1 MLEFSHK
8 CLEYAI
14 CMMCVIWQQVPES
27 FTISLYSCEL
37 AQLSFKLQCGLIIW
51 ITKGNE
57 TKRSFYHLLNPS
69 YFLSVYDLFYLPS
82 VLCTICSIFLLLCTV
97 CSFYHLFNLSS
108 ILRIIYS
115 IYHLF
120 YVPFHLFITCS
131 IYHLLVKYHLFY
143 VSSVL
148 FIICCV
154 PVVLWHDVKSHSVFV
169 ILSVH
174 FTDPN
179 GSNPFTRLLL

>member
-14 CMMCVIWQQVPES
+14 CMMCVMWQQVPES

-69 YFLSVYDLFYLPS
+69 YLLSVYDLFYLPS
-82 VLCTICSIFLLLCTV
+82 VLCTICSIFCSIVCSVYNMFYLSSVLCTI
-97 CSFYHLFNLSS
+97 CSLFIICFIYTYFMCNPFYLSS
-108 ILRIIYS
+108 VLSIIYS
-115 IYHLF
+115 VNNLSVYHLF
-120 YVPFHLFITCS
+120 YHL
-131 IYHLLVKYHLFY
+131 YWV
-143 VSSVL
+143 
-148 FIICCV
+148 
-154 PVVLWHDVKSHSVFV
+154 
-169 ILSVH
+169 
-174 FTDPN
+174 
-179 GSNPFTRLLL
+179 

>member
-69 YFLSVYDLFYLPS
+69 YLLSVYDLFYLPS
-82 VLCTICSIFLLLCTV
+82 VLCTICSNFRSIVCSVYNMFYLSSVLCTI
-97 CSFYHLFNLSS
+97 CSLFIICFIYTYFMCNPFYLSSVLSIIYSVNNLSVYHLFYHLFW
-108 ILRIIYS
+108 
-115 IYHLF
+115 
-120 YVPFHLFITCS
+120 V
-131 IYHLLVKYHLFY
+131 
-143 VSSVL
+143 
-148 FIICCV
+148 
-154 PVVLWHDVKSHSVFV
+154 
-169 ILSVH
+169 
-174 FTDPN
+174 
-179 GSNPFTRLLL
+179 

>member
-57 TKRSFYHLLNPS
+57 TKRN
-69 YFLSVYDLFYLPS
+69 VLFI
-82 VLCTICSIFLLLCTV
+82 ICSIHHTFSRCMI
-97 CSFYHLFNLSS
+97 CSIYHQFYVQFVLFSVLSS
-108 ILRIIYS
+108 VLYIICS

-120 YVPFHLFITCS
+120 YVPFVLYLSSVLSIPILCVIRS
-131 IYHLLVKYHLFY
+131 IYHLFY
-143 VSSVL
+143 LLSILWIICL
-148 FIICCV
+148 FIIC
-154 PVVLWHDVKSHSVFV
+154 S
-169 ILSVH
+169 IIY
-174 FTDPN
+174 TGYN
-179 GSNPFTRLLL
+179 

>member
-69 YFLSVYDLFYLPS
+69 YLLSVYDLFYLPS
-82 VLCTICSIFLLLCTV
+82 VLCTICSIFRSIVCSVYNMFYLSSVLCTI
-97 CSFYHLFNLSS
+97 CSLFIICFIYTYFMCNPFYLSS
-108 ILRIIYS
+108 VLSIIYS
-115 IYHLF
+115 VNNLSVYHLF
-120 YVPFHLFITCS
+120 YHL
-131 IYHLLVKYHLFY
+131 YWV
-143 VSSVL
+143 
-148 FIICCV
+148 
-154 PVVLWHDVKSHSVFV
+154 
-169 ILSVH
+169 
-174 FTDPN
+174 
-179 GSNPFTRLLL
+179 

>member
-1 MLEFSHK
+1 M
-8 CLEYAI
+8 Y
-14 CMMCVIWQQVPES
+14 
-27 FTISLYSCEL
+27 
-37 AQLSFKLQCGLIIW
+37 
-51 ITKGNE
+51 N
-57 TKRSFYHLLNPS
+57 
-69 YFLSVYDLFYLPS
+69 LFYLSS
-82 VLCTICSIFLLLCTV
+82 VLLPVLYIICSI
-97 CSFYHLFNLSS
+97 YHLFFVPFVLYLSSVLSIPILCVIRSIYHLFYLSS
-108 ILRIIYS
+108 ILRIICS

-120 YVPFHLFITCS
+120 YVPFDLFITCS